1 MLHVVGL
8 LKEVLQTLQQLWEV
22 GRLLIS
28 CSDLFLLSL
37 LTHLGMHLMHS
48 CGLQPHLQ
56 PRGNLP
62 LCCAHW
68 LCWNTW
74 RRRNLLLGVDYLS
87 VLKCTV
93 VCILGVVESL
103 LSKAFQRP

>member
-1 MLHVVGL
+1 MLHIVGL

-56 PRGNLP
+56 PRGNAAPVLCP
-62 LCCAHW
+62 LA
-68 LCWNTW
+68 LLEYMEEKKPFV
-74 RRRNLLLGVDYLS
+74 RRRLPFCLEVHCCMHTG
-87 VLKCTV
+87 C
-93 VCILGVVESL
+93 CGESAL
-103 LSKAFQRP
+103 